1 MALIRPRP
9 APDTELH
16 HAVLQLRND
25 VEDLGSAI
33 ADLPDRFDTL
43 NSSLTDV
50 RNALHLV
57 ERRSEETELTAQ
69 DLAALV
75 KRLNARVEWLER
87 NIRLQ
92 ADVPEAELDALDRRE
107 LELAQVAEEGHLA
120 KAGLLQAANRS
131 SLEAAVSAH
140 AAAVRQHSHHREAAI
155 GASEVLADTH
165 RDDPRHAAAV
175 EEFELAVTGLDETRK
190 RLQSLAAPALEAAEL
205 LAADEE
211 NQVAVAD
218 VVAEGER
225 AWAALQVRL
234 RARVADAVGGGALLP
249 SWFTSVLGPM
259 PAAQDTRA
267 WMDVATSLLAYRA
280 TYAVTDPVIALGL
293 PPVDGENPRRRAWYH
308 QLRRQFDDLDRAAL
322 S

>member
-1 MALIRPRP
+1 MAVIKPRS

-16 HAVLQLRND
+16 HAVVQLRHD
-25 VEDLGSAI
+25 VEDLGEAI
-33 ADLPDRFDTL
+33 SGLPHRLGTL
-43 NSSLTDV
+43 TSSLDEVNSTLQ
-50 RNALHLV
+50 RV
-57 ERRSEETELTAQ
+57 ERRSLEAQLAAQ

-92 ADVPEAELDALDRRE
+92 AEVPEVELDALDRRE
-107 LELAQVAEEGHLA
+107 LELALIAEEGHLA
-120 KAGLLQAANRS
+120 KAGLLQAAGRS
-131 SLEAAVSAH
+131 SLEAAVAAH
-140 AAAVRQHSHHREAAI
+140 AAALRQHAHHRDVVLAT
-155 GASEVLADTH
+155 SEVLADSH
-165 RDDPRHAAAV
+165 REAPQHVAAA
-175 EEFELAVTGLDETRK
+175 EEFEIAVTGMTETRT
-190 RLQSLAAPALEAAEL
+190 RMRDLAAPALEAAEL

-218 VVAEGER
+218 VVTEGEQ
-225 AWAALQVRL
+225 AWSALQNRL
-234 RARVADAVGGGALLP
+234 RVRIADAVGGGALLP

-280 TYAVTDPVIALGL
+280 TYAVTDPILALGL

-308 QLRRQFDDLDRAAL
+308 QLRRQFDDLDRAATP
-322 S
+322 